1 MKKFFLLPLII
12 FGLTANATNYYISS
26 SGSDTNNGTSTS
38 TPWKTLSK
46 LNAYFSSLQPGDN
59 VLLNRGDVFY
69 GSINVNKSGSFGS
82 PITIGAYGSGAKPV
96 ITGFT
101 NVTSWTNLGGNIWES
116 TNAVSTLPYTNMVV
130 VNGVNTAMGRYP
142 NTGYLTYQSHS
153 GSSSITSS
161 GLSGTPNWTGAELSM
176 FVSTYTIGRYVI
188 TSQSGATIY
197 YNANPGDEPVQFD
210 GQGFIIQNDA
220 RTLDVQNEWY
230 YDPSSKK
237 IRIYSTSSP
246 SGAQISTIETLV
258 SLSGKSYITFD
269 NISFQG
275 SNTST
280 IGLLSST
287 NITCLL
293 YTSPSPRDGL

>member
-26 SGSDTNNGTSTS
+26 SGSDANNGTSTS

-142 NTGYLTYQSHS
+142 NTGSYYHYQSHS
-153 GSSSITSS
+153 GNTSITSS
-161 GLSGTPNWTGAELSM
+161 DLSGTPN
-176 FVSTYTIGRYVI
+176 
-188 TSQSGATIY
+188 
-197 YNANPGDEPVQFD
+197 
-210 GQGFIIQNDA
+210 
-220 RTLDVQNEWY
+220 
-230 YDPSSKK
+230 
-237 IRIYSTSSP
+237 
-246 SGAQISTIETLV
+246 
-258 SLSGKSYITFD
+258 
-269 NISFQG
+269 
-275 SNTST
+275 
-280 IGLLSST
+280 
-287 NITCLL
+287 
-293 YTSPSPRDGL
+293 

>member
-69 GSINVNKSGSFGS
+69 GSINVIKSGSFGS

-101 NVTSWTNLGGNIWES
+101 NVTSWTNLGRNIWES
-116 TNAVSTLPYTNMVV
+116 TSAVSTLPYTNMVSI
-130 VNGVNTAMGRYP
+130 NGVNTAMGRYP
-142 NTGYLTYQSHS
+142 NSGYLTYQSYS
-153 GSSSITSS
+153 GNTSITSS
-161 GLSGTPNWTGAELSM
+161 SLTGTPNWTGASVVIRKNNYVTD
-176 FVSTYTIGRYVI
+176 VSPI
-188 TSQSGATIY
+188 TSQSGGTLNYSSGSSAGGS
-197 YNANPGDEPVQFD
+197 ANY
-210 GQGFIIQNDA
+210 GFYIENDS

-230 YDPSSKK
+230 YNPSTKK
-237 IRIYSTSSP
+237 IDIYSTSSP
-246 SGAQISTIETLV
+246 TGVQ
-258 SLSGKSYITFD
+258 
-269 NISFQG
+269 
-275 SNTST
+275 
-280 IGLLSST
+280 
-287 NITCLL
+287 
-293 YTSPSPRDGL
+293 